1 MADME
6 KATAVGELIARF
18 VEKQTALEQH
28 FLLHMHGDT
37 GELVT
42 ELPDDLALSY
52 RLDRRKPQRLFFM
65 LGYLVFFFFFF
76 LVCFVLPVAGVSQTW
91 SIYLVW
97 HTFQNFRERN
107 VRNTFLPKCAQ

>member
-65 LGYLVFFFFFF
+65 LGYLVFFF
-76 LVCFVLPVAGVSQTW
+76 VLFCITCCRCVANMVDLFSLAH
-91 SIYLVW
+91 IPE
-97 HTFQNFRERN
+97 F
-107 VRNTFLPKCAQ
+107 P

>member
-42 ELPDDLALSY
+42 ELPDDLALFY
-52 RLDRRKPQRLFFM
+52 RLDRWKPQRLFFM
-65 LGYLVFFFFFF
+65 LGYLVFFFLFSFFIT
-76 LVCFVLPVAGVSQTW
+76 CCRCVANMVDLFSLAHIPEFPW
-91 SIYLVW
+91 
-97 HTFQNFRERN
+97 EE
-107 VRNTFLPKCAQ
+107 CA